1 MILEVKKIPFNKTF
15 VVRHPVL
22 RANRPVEECYF
33 DGDELFSTI
42 HFGLFHET
50 KIIGVLSIYEKKHPN
65 FQEGK
70 VFQLRGMALL
80 KEYQNKNLGMLLLEQ
95 AEKEIVEKDGT
106 TIWFNAREKAVN
118 FYKKNGF
125 QIIGTVFDVP
135 SIGPHYLM
143 YKFLN

>member
-1 MILEVKKIPFNKTF
+1 
-15 VVRHPVL
+15 
-22 RANRPVEECYF
+22 
-33 DGDELFSTI
+33 
-42 HFGLFHET
+42 
-50 KIIGVLSIYEKKHPN
+50 
-65 FQEGK
+65 
-70 VFQLRGMALL
+70 
-80 KEYQNKNLGMLLLEQ
+80 MLLLEQ

-125 QIIGTVFDVP
+125 QIIGSVFDVP